1 MGTTKQ
7 AMKVTLTIY
16 AMGLGG
22 AERVMSILANYWVE
36 RGWDIT
42 LIVLVDRSVPP
53 FYQLDPRIKLQ
64 QLGIAGSSANA
75 LVASVNIWHRVRI
88 LRSAIIASQP
98 DLVIGF
104 MGTAG
109 VLSLLACKNT
119 SIPVIVSE
127 HIYPPLSSASRIWK
141 TLIKFTYRSADL
153 VTVLTES
160 ALSFFPPAQGYRSI
174 VMPNPVIVPLPEV
187 KTERLLTSP
196 TLIAV
201 GRLAPQKGFD
211 LLIQAFD
218 RLKDKYPDWHLTILG
233 EGASRGELEALIS
246 QSKLTDRIHL
256 LGQVKNVNAYLY
268 QADLFVLSS
277 RAEGFPMGLCEAMAC
292 GLPVIAT
299 DCLSG
304 PRELINDGVDGILVA
319 SEDVDAL
326 ANGLDLLMSD
336 PVKRQQLAQ
345 AAPQILD
352 RFGLE
357 QVMKIWDEA
366 IGLVVK
372 HR

>member
-1 MGTTKQ
+1 
-7 AMKVTLTIY
+7 MKVTLTIY

-36 RGWDIT
+36 RAWDIT
-42 LIVLVDRSVPP
+42 LITLVDRSVPP
-53 FYQLDPRIKLQ
+53 FYPLDPRIKLQ
-64 QLGIAGSSANA
+64 QLGVAGSSANA
-75 LVASVNIWHRVRI
+75 LVASVNIWHRVKI
-88 LRSAIIASQP
+88 LRSAIVASQP
-98 DLVIGF
+98 DLVISF

-109 VLSLLACKNT
+109 VLTLLACRNT
-119 SIPVIVSE
+119 SIPVIVSK
-127 HIYPPLSSASRIWK
+127 HIYPPLSRSSRIWQL
-141 TLIKFTYRSADL
+141 LIKFTYRSADL

-160 ALSFFPPAQGYRSI
+160 ALSSFPTAQGYLSM
-174 VMPNPVIVPLPEV
+174 VMPNPVIVPLPDVE
-187 KTERLLTSP
+187 TQRLFTSP

-201 GRLAPQKGFD
+201 GRLVPEKGFD

-218 RLKDKYPDWHLTILG
+218 LLRDKYPDWQLTILG
-233 EGASRGELEALIS
+233 EGSSRSQLEALIS
-246 QSKLTDRIHL
+246 ELKLTDRIHL
-256 LGQVKNVNAYLY
+256 LGQVENVNAYLY
-268 QADLFVLSS
+268 QADIFVLSS
-277 RAEGFPMGLCEAMAC
+277 RTEGFPMGLCEAMVC

-304 PRELINDGVDGILVA
+304 PREIINDGVDGILVA

-352 RFGLE
+352 RFGIEKVMEMWDKVIDLVLE
-357 QVMKIWDEA
+357 SRRNSS
-366 IGLVVK
+366 L
-372 HR
+372 

>member
-1 MGTTKQ
+1 
-7 AMKVTLTIY
+7 MKVTLTIY

-42 LIVLVDRSVPP
+42 LITLVDRSVPP
-53 FYQLDPRIKLQ
+53 FYLLDPRIKLQ
-64 QLGIAGSSANA
+64 QLGVAGSSANP
-75 LVASVNIWHRVRI
+75 LVALVNIWHRVKI
-88 LRSAIIASQP
+88 LRSAIVASQP
-98 DLVIGF
+98 DLVISF

-109 VLSLLACKNT
+109 VLTLLACRNT
-119 SIPVIVSE
+119 SIPAIVSK
-127 HIYPPLSSASRIWK
+127 HIYPPLSNASRIWQM
-141 TLIKFTYRSADL
+141 LIKFTYRSADL
-153 VTVLTES
+153 VTVLTKS
-160 ALSFFPPAQGYRSI
+160 ALSSFPTAQGYRSM

-187 KTERLLTSP
+187 MTERLLIHP

-201 GRLAPQKGFD
+201 GRLVPQKGFD

-218 RLKDKYPDWHLTILG
+218 QLKDKYPDWHLTILG
-233 EGASRGELEALIS
+233 EGAMRSALEALIS
-246 QSKLTDRIHL
+246 QLKLTDRIHL
-256 LGQVKNVNAYLY
+256 IGQVQNVNSYLY

-277 RAEGFPMGLCEAMAC
+277 RSEGFPMGLCEAMAC

-304 PRELINDGVDGILVA
+304 PREIITNGVDGILVE
-319 SEDVDAL
+319 SEDINAL
-326 ANGLDLLMSD
+326 ATGLDLLMSD

-345 AAPQILD
+345 AAPKILD

-357 QVMKIWDEA
+357 QVMKMWDEA
-366 IGLVVK
+366 IDLVLK
-372 HR
+372 RPRNSQL